1 MQCSAPFK
9 IGCRKYLLIAYEV
22 REKEVQAKQP
32 LVQSAPGA
40 SATSAAAA
48 PMSTRAPLANA
59 TAQDQATIA
68 IQEATKEHPRVNSF
82 I

>member
-1 MQCSAPFK
+1 M
-9 IGCRKYLLIAYEV
+9 

-32 LVQSAPGA
+32 LVQSAPVA

-59 TAQDQATIA
+59 TAQDQANDSDSGGNQGTPVGQQPSYEIHDGHRDA
-68 IQEATKEHPRVNSF
+68 GIL
-82 I
+82 